1 MINDLDMMM
10 IVLIE
15 ESLLTTS
22 RAALRVYMVDW
33 TVSFGQCTVH
43 IVHCTLYKEHILHS
57 TNIRVAKNICLLLWT
72 KAKEEAKRAENKMKK
87 VFIV

>member
-1 MINDLDMMM
+1 MINDLDMVM

-15 ESLLTTS
+15 ESLHTTS
-22 RAALRVYMVDW
+22 RAALRVYRVDW
-33 TVSFGQCTVH
+33 ALY
-43 IVHCTLYKEHILHS
+43 IVHCTVYKEHIFNS
-57 TNIRVAKNICLLLWT
+57 TNTSVAKNICLLLWT

>member
-1 MINDLDMMM
+1 MIIDLDMVM

-15 ESLLTTS
+15 ESLHTTS
-22 RAALRVYMVDW
+22 RTALRVYMVDW
-33 TVSFGQCTVH
+33 TVSSGQCTVH
-43 IVHCTLYKEHILHS
+43 CTVCKEHILHS
-57 TNIRVAKNICLLLWT
+57 TNTSIAKNICLLLWT